1 MTTKSEEQ
9 TIDGAVLYADGS
21 FRNNLGGWGIHGY
34 TYTATPLKQGIGV
47 KQLPT
52 TEGYAEVEMAKTVT
66 PLQYV
71 DAFGSVTERPTNN
84 TGELLAAIRAFEI
97 GEQLGVNNLVI
108 RTDSEYVIKNLLKSV
123 KKWMAD
129 GWLTSQGEPVK
140 NRGYWETLVALRD
153 KWVEAGKRVDLK
165 WVKGHDGELGNE
177 KADTNA
183 RMGSAKVGPDSLAIS
198 SPQGHHKPQVEVN
211 PLIPKWRMLFQIGED
226 RVKDNTYYMYSLS
239 RGHTYGHKQ
248 GDSARDK
255 MIKTDLILGRR
266 LAEAAFCVYKAKEP
280 EEYLE
285 KLIDHHGVEHQANV
299 TQLGVLRLD
308 NAFKPAVHQRVQQL
322 GMRSLVSLG
331 DIKAIVT
338 PHEDLISKTLE
349 PPRQA
354 PQAVYLLNDMR
365 RRLEEHLNGTTGQS
379 VTSIDITDQLY
390 GIQASGKKQVNKLHA
405 SITTTTPSLDVKATV
420 AGVETKL
427 RVVLGLD
434 IPVRNT
440 LARLAEFEPKVT
452 VLVVADGPMCYS
464 FSTVIE
470 TTNGSAIYQ
479 CPFTQFVLKK

>member
-1 MTTKSEEQ
+1 MSEQPVEQ

-21 FRNNLGGWGIHGY
+21 FRRNLAGWGIHGY
-34 TYTATPLKQGIGV
+34 TYTNSPLKQGIGV

-52 TEGYAEVEMAKTVT
+52 TEGYSEVELSKTVT

-71 DAFGSVTERPTNN
+71 DAFGSVTENPTNN
-84 TGELLAAIRAFEI
+84 TGELLGAIRAFEI
-97 GEQLGVNNLVI
+97 AETLGVSNLVI

-123 KKWMAD
+123 KKWIEA
-129 GWLTSQGEPVK
+129 GWITSQGEPVK
-140 NRGYWETLVALRD
+140 NRGYWETLVAARD
-153 KWVEAGKRVDLK
+153 AWIEAGKRVDLK
-165 WVKGHDGELGNE
+165 WVRGHNGELGNE
-177 KADTNA
+177 KADMNA
-183 RMGSAKVGPDSLAIS
+183 KMGSAKIGPDSINFLTT
-198 SPQGHHKPQVEVN
+198 QGQHKPQVEVN
-211 PLIPKWRMLFQIGED
+211 PLMPKWRMLFQVDEKREREGW
-226 RVKDNTYYMYSLS
+226 YYFYTLG

-248 GDSARDK
+248 GDTPRDK

-266 LAEAAFCVYKAKEP
+266 LAEASFCVYKAKEP
-280 EEYLE
+280 EAYLE
-285 KLIDHHGVEHQANV
+285 QLIDHHCAEHKSE
-299 TQLGVLRLD
+299 TIQLGALRMD

-322 GMRSLVSLG
+322 GMRSLVTLE

-338 PHEDLISKTLE
+338 PQDDLISKTLE

-354 PQAVYLLNDMR
+354 PQAVNLLNALRMR
-365 RRLEEHLNGTTGQS
+365 LTDYLKNDIGAS
-379 VTSIDITDQLY
+379 VTVIDITDQLY
-390 GIQASGKKQVNKLHA
+390 GVQTSGKKQVNKLHS
-405 SITTTTPSLDVKATV
+405 SITTATPLLEIKATV

-464 FSTVIE
+464 FSTVVE
-470 TTNGSAIYQ
+470 TNNGSAIYHS
-479 CPFTQFVLKK
+479 PYTQFVLKK